1 MTDMPD
7 PREFD
12 ECAYEGWGQADW
24 LAVDARL
31 ARLAAGAQAENEAI
45 VKGVVDAPASTTP
58 PPAASFQCVPCECGG
73 QCDQC
78 KAREENDGR

>member
-12 ECAYEGWGQADW
+12 ECAHEGWDDPPKVW
-24 LAVDARL
+24 DIFDPEFIEML
-31 ARLAAGAQAENEAI
+31 ENASGPI
-45 VKGVVDAPASTTP
+45 VINPGL
-58 PPAASFQCVPCECGG
+58 FPCECGG

-78 KAREENDGR
+78 KGGRE

>member
-31 ARLAAGAQAENEAI
+31 ARLGGAGELRGRRQP
-45 VKGVVDAPASTTP
+45 VP
-58 PPAASFQCVPCECGG
+58 PSFPCVTCECGG

-78 KAREENDGR
+78 KGAGA

>member
-12 ECAYEGWGQADW
+12 ECAYEGWGQTDW

-31 ARLAAGAQAENEAI
+31 ARLAAGESRGQATE
-45 VKGVVDAPASTTP
+45 ASTIP
-58 PPAASFQCVPCECGG
+58 VVPPAASFECSPCECGG

-78 KAREENDGR
+78 KGGRE